1 MFSYQVEASAGDAG
15 YKKVS
20 EVAVRGLCSK
30 PDAEDHA
37 GDGDRNAERN
47 PKAWGYAES
56 FAQDRNSEA
65 RRNVVRQATKDAY
78 RNQPD
83 EGPGNRQRHGNDS
96 EKHNGKSRRSITR
109 MDLHEQHRQVSA
121 FRLGVSDPRRKQ
133 SNRTEISSDRQ
144 TYEERYESG

>member
-1 MFSYQVEASAGDAG
+1 MFSYQIEASAGDAG

-56 FAQDRNSEA
+56 FAQNGNSEA

-83 EGPGNRQRHGNDS
+83 EGPGNRQRHRRPERAS
-96 EKHNGKSRRSITR
+96 VKTREVNGSS
-109 MDLHEQHRQVSA
+109 L
-121 FRLGVSDPRRKQ
+121 RRKGH
-133 SNRTEISSDRQ
+133 RKL
-144 TYEERYESG
+144 